1 MADEAKTYTVYNPIG
16 GDKRTQGNAAAK
28 AKESARNSYQ
38 SSGSIED
45 AALADASPLEIHIPV
60 QSGTRRKLPKRL
72 LQFPQNVQTGRA
84 APGHHIIFDRIE
96 LSAGKGEENDK
107 SITLKS
113 KTKSSRAQITL
124 YMPASV
130 DVSYRSLYSDTAVG
144 IGAEG
149 LGNLVDS
156 ITANVDVNK
165 IFNDDNP
172 TSALMKSVQRVGS
185 DMITRQGGTGG
196 DVANQIALNAIAK
209 MVGYFPGMGGAD
221 KVAQSK
227 LNKVVTDK
235 MEFFFQGLDRREFK
249 YEFTFIPT
257 SERESKEVN
266 DIIKEFKLAMLPE
279 YTSGLFSEKQS
290 DRTLTV
296 PDLFDI
302 KYMYLD
308 ENYQAQRNNYLNRIT
323 TCYLTDMSVKYGSD
337 RYTAYRPDE
346 IGAPPQNTSVSLSF
360 TEVEI
365 VTRERARLGF

>member
-1 MADEAKTYTVYNPIG
+1 MADEVNRTYKAFKPTG
-16 GDKRTQGNAAAK
+16 GDEQALDIGAAK
-28 AKESARNSYQ
+28 AKESARNSYKSR
-38 SSGSIED
+38 SSGSMED
-45 AALADASPLEIHIPV
+45 AALADASPAEIHIPV

-84 APGHHIIFDRIE
+84 APGHHIIFDRIK

-107 SITLKS
+107 SITLKN
-113 KTKSSRAQITL
+113 KTKTTSAQITL

-130 DVSYRSLYSDTAVG
+130 NVGYKSQYSDTAVG
-144 IGAEG
+144 IGAELG
-149 LGNLVDS
+149 GNLADS
-156 ITANVDVNK
+156 IKN
-165 IFNDDNP
+165 
-172 TSALMKSVQRVGS
+172 
-185 DMITRQGGTGG
+185 
-196 DVANQIALNAIAK
+196 IAK
-209 MVGYFPGMGGAD
+209 SEEGLLSAAMTEGKRIMPKLKQASDDAASVVALDALTSVAGILPGMGGLAG
-221 KVAQSK
+221 VAQLK
-227 LNKVVTDK
+227 ANKVVTDK
-235 MEFFFQGLDRREFK
+235 MEFFFQGVSRRSFQ

-257 SERESKEVN
+257 SEGESRVVN
-266 DIIKEFKLAMLPE
+266 EIIKEFKSAMLPE
-279 YTSGLFSEKQS
+279 YTSGLFTDAIS

-302 KYMYLD
+302 KYMHLD
-308 ENYQAQRNNYLNRIT
+308 ENYQAKRNNYLNRIT

>member
-1 MADEAKTYTVYNPIG
+1 MADEVNRTYKAFKPTEG
-16 GDKRTQGNAAAK
+16 SERTQGNAAAK

-38 SSGSIED
+38 SSGSSGSIED
-45 AALADASPLEIHIPV
+45 AALADAS

-84 APGHHIIFDRIE
+84 APGHHIIFDRIK

-107 SITLKS
+107 SITLKN
-113 KTKSSRAQITL
+113 KTKTTSAQITL

-130 DVSYRSLYSDTAVG
+130 NVGYKSQYSDTAVG
-144 IGAEG
+144 IGAELG
-149 LGNLVDS
+149 GNLADS
-156 ITANVDVNK
+156 IKNIKDNAQSKEGLLSAAMTEGKRIMPELKQAS
-165 IFNDDNP
+165 DDAASVVALDAL
-172 TSALMKSVQRVGS
+172 TS
-185 DMITRQGGTGG
+185 
-196 DVANQIALNAIAK
+196 VAGIL
-209 MVGYFPGMGGAD
+209 PGMGGLAG
-221 KVAQSK
+221 VAQLK
-227 LNKVVTDK
+227 ANKVVTDK
-235 MEFFFQGLDRREFK
+235 MEFFFQGVSRRSFQ

-257 SERESKEVN
+257 SEGESRVVN
-266 DIIKEFKLAMLPE
+266 EIIKEFKSAMLPE
-279 YTSGLFSEKQS
+279 YTSGLFTDAIS

-302 KYMYLD
+302 KYMHLD
-308 ENYQAQRNNYLNRIT
+308 ENYQAKRNNYLNRIT